1 MDEVNIWLV
10 AGGLAVGIV
19 FAFLVQ
25 RYRFCLV
32 AATGNLLLIK
42 DYRQVLAFAAA
53 WLVGIVGTQ
62 SLEMTGVVAVA
73 DSAYRNSTLDWFGAA
88 VGGFVF
94 GVGATLAGGC
104 AARTLIRT
112 MEGSIHS
119 LIALAAFII
128 VAAITQFGF
137 LESFRINLTHAT
149 AIELTTDAGISSI
162 LLLPPWVVLVAAIIG
177 LLLFIYQGWQRSPD
191 KTLLVVGCII
201 GSLVVFG
208 WYVTGVLAQDE
219 FMPLKPSSVTVSGP
233 LARLGYFMLSGRVP
247 EISFSVSFVAGAAI
261 FSLLLALTTGQF
273 KISSPGKGMS
283 KMALLG
289 GALMGFG
296 SILAYGCNI
305 GQGLSGISTLS
316 LESLIAVVSMVAGIG
331 AVTKWM
337 EKTA

>member
-128 VAAITQFGF
+128 VAAITQFDF